1 MKQTKTL
8 TAISVLALSHLMTQ
22 STAFASSSSDIQTKL
37 KWSWSTSVFHPE
49 SNQVMAA
56 PIVVQLNDDNGDGK
70 IDEKDV
76 ADIIVVTFEGNKYA
90 NGGYIRALSG
100 VDGSELWSY
109 SNGGVIADAR
119 YAPAAADLD
128 GDGLIEI
135 VSTSA
140 LTPYINILD
149 HQGNI
154 KKQLLKS
161 ASGWRSVGDIALADI
176 NGDGN
181 IEILAADG
189 VYSYESGLLFSH
201 DWAPSS
207 IAFDSN
213 GDGQREVF
221 ANGTLYQNNGAYL
234 WQYQANDT
242 VWFSSVANLDGDDKP
257 ELVVSVPASLSTP
270 ENSEI
275 AVLEHDGSVKWRV
288 NNLSNPGG
296 SVQAVSTF
304 LGTPRLDT
312 NTSTTRTVNGNSAVY
327 AYTHSAHQKHV
338 IAENNRLA
346 IRSGL
351 VVDAIGANSQN
362 MFGGSGGSLSTIDT
376 SRVRAID
383 VTYGKYKYTLNYG
396 VLAMTFTLDNGAK
409 VNVGSKDS
417 AFTYNVLE
425 WKTKTVPYLGLEWR
439 HKTIS
444 YWFFGWRTKQ
454 VPYLAPVWKQK
465 TIPYAVPVTLSKS
478 TTVRYDIPQGSQ
490 LLGMN
495 VWSKEIHLF
504 KHKQQINA
512 VQFLVGKVT
521 TTTTTTPSTDKS
533 HMGIVYAGYYAV
545 DMYDAQGNKVWSV
558 ANDDLNS
565 GKIGVSAYDFTGD
578 GIDEV
583 LVQDRLRMRILD
595 GKTGRVMGI
604 IANSS
609 GTLWEYPVVAD
620 LEGNN
625 NASLIMVANDYDRES
640 QVNHGVFVYESADPS
655 KPWRNATRIWNQYAF
670 NFSDINANGT
680 IPTDAQPSW
689 LTHNSFRS
697 ATIRV
702 PLK

>member
-1 MKQTKTL
+1 MKTKL
-8 TAISVLALSHLMTQ
+8 PFYSMSVLALSSLLAQ
-22 STAFASSSSDIQTKL
+22 GSALANNEIPTKL
-37 KWSWSTSVFHPE
+37 KWSWSTSTFHPE

-56 PIVVQLNDDNGDGK
+56 PIAVQLNDDNGDGK
-70 IDEKDV
+70 IDEKDT
-76 ADIIVVTFEGNKYA
+76 ADIIVVTFEGNQYA

-119 YAPAAADLD
+119 YSPAAADLD

-140 LTPYINILD
+140 LSPYITILD

-176 NGDGN
+176 NGDGHL
-181 IEILAADG
+181 EILAADG

-213 GDGQREVF
+213 GNGQKEVF
-221 ANGTLYQNNGAYL
+221 ANGALYQNNGAYL

-242 VWFSSVANLDGDDKP
+242 VWFSSVANLDGDNNP
-257 ELVVSVPASLSTP
+257 ELVVSVPASLNTAQ
-270 ENSEI
+270 NSEI
-275 AVLEHDGSVKWRV
+275 AVLEHDGTVKWRV
-288 NNLSNPGG
+288 NNLDNPGG
-296 SVQAVSTF
+296 SVQAVSSF
-304 LGTPRLDT
+304 LGTQTESVSQIDGQSSVYGYT
-312 NTSTTRTVNGNSAVY
+312 DWANTARILAGSD
-327 AYTHSAHQKHV
+327 HQ
-338 IAENNRLA
+338 IA
-346 IRSGL
+346 IRSGSI
-351 VVDAIGANSQN
+351 VDAIGANSQS
-362 MFGGSGGSLSTIDT
+362 MVGGSGGSLRTLDT
-376 SRVRAID
+376 SKVRAID
-383 VTYGKYKYTLNYG
+383 VTYGKFKDWWSYG
-396 VLAMTFTLDNGAK
+396 ILEMSFTLDNGSK
-409 VNVGSKDS
+409 VTVGSKDS
-417 AFTYNVLE
+417 AFTYLGLE
-425 WKTKTVPYLGLEWR
+425 WKTKTIPYLGLEWR
-439 HKTIS
+439 TKTVS
-444 YWFFGWRTKQ
+444 YWFFGWHTKQ
-454 VPYLAPVWKQK
+454 VAYLAPVWKEK
-465 TIPYAVPVTLSKS
+465 TIPYLAPVTLSKS
-478 TTVRYDIPQGSQ
+478 TTVHYDVPQGSQ

-495 VWSKEIHLF
+495 VWSKEKALL
-504 KHKQQINA
+504 KSKQQVNA
-512 VQFLVGKVT
+512 VQFLVGKLT
-521 TTTTTTPSTDKS
+521 ADQS

-545 DMYDAQGNKVWSV
+545 DMYDINGNKVWSV

-595 GKTGRVMGI
+595 GKTGRVLST

-609 GTLWEYPVVAD
+609 GTLWEYPIVVD
-620 LEGNN
+620 LAGND
-625 NASLIMVANDYDRES
+625 NAALIMVANDYDRES
-640 QVNHGVFVYESADPS
+640 KVNHGVFVYESADPS
-655 KPWRNATRIWNQYAF
+655 KPWKKATRIWNQYAF
-670 NFSDINANGT
+670 NFSDISANGT
-680 IPTDAQPSW
+680 APAEAQPSW

-697 ATIRV
+697 ATIRT

>member
-1 MKQTKTL
+1 MKTKL
-8 TAISVLALSHLMTQ
+8 PFYSMSVLALSSLLAQ
-22 STAFASSSSDIQTKL
+22 GSALANNEIPTKL
-37 KWSWSTSVFHPE
+37 KWSWSTSTFHPE

-56 PIVVQLNDDNGDGK
+56 PIAVQLNDDNGDGK
-70 IDEKDV
+70 IDEKDT
-76 ADIIVVTFEGNKYA
+76 ADIIVVTFEGNQYA

-119 YAPAAADLD
+119 YSPAAADLD

-140 LTPYINILD
+140 LSPYITILD

-176 NGDGN
+176 NGDGHL
-181 IEILAADG
+181 EILAADG

-213 GDGQREVF
+213 GNGQKEVF
-221 ANGTLYQNNGAYL
+221 ANGALYQNNGAYL

-242 VWFSSVANLDGDDKP
+242 VWFSSVANLDGDNNP
-257 ELVVSVPASLSTP
+257 ELVVSVPASLNTAQ
-270 ENSEI
+270 NSEI
-275 AVLEHDGSVKWRV
+275 AVLEHDGTVKWRV
-288 NNLSNPGG
+288 NNLDNPGG
-296 SVQAVSTF
+296 SVQAVSSF
-304 LGTPRLDT
+304 LGTQTESVSQIDGQSSVYGYT
-312 NTSTTRTVNGNSAVY
+312 DWANTARILAGSD
-327 AYTHSAHQKHV
+327 HQ
-338 IAENNRLA
+338 IA
-346 IRSGL
+346 IRSGSI
-351 VVDAIGANSQN
+351 VDAIGANSQS
-362 MFGGSGGSLSTIDT
+362 MVGGSGGSLRTLDT
-376 SRVRAID
+376 SKVRAID
-383 VTYGKYKYTLNYG
+383 VTYGKFKDWWSYG
-396 VLAMTFTLDNGAK
+396 ILEMSFTLDNGSK
-409 VNVGSKDS
+409 VTVGSKDS
-417 AFTYNVLE
+417 AFTYLGLE
-425 WKTKTVPYLGLEWR
+425 WKTKTIPYLGLEWR
-439 HKTIS
+439 TKTVS
-444 YWFFGWRTKQ
+444 YWFFGWHTKQ
-454 VPYLAPVWKQK
+454 VAYLAPVWKEK
-465 TIPYAVPVTLSKS
+465 TIPYLAPVTLSKS
-478 TTVRYDIPQGSQ
+478 TTVHYDVPQGSQ

-495 VWSKEIHLF
+495 VWSKEKALL
-504 KHKQQINA
+504 KSKQQVNA
-512 VQFLVGKVT
+512 VQFLVGKLT
-521 TTTTTTPSTDKS
+521 ADQS

-545 DMYDAQGNKVWSV
+545 DMYDINGNKVWSV

-595 GKTGRVMGI
+595 GKTGRVLSI

-609 GTLWEYPVVAD
+609 GTLWEYPIVVD
-620 LEGNN
+620 LAGND
-625 NASLIMVANDYDRES
+625 NAALIMVANDYDRES

-655 KPWRNATRIWNQYAF
+655 KPWKKATRVWNQYAF
-670 NFSDINANGT
+670 NFSDISAAV
-680 IPTDAQPSW
+680 PTEAQPSW

-697 ATIRV
+697 ATIRT

>member
-1 MKQTKTL
+1 MKTKL
-8 TAISVLALSHLMTQ
+8 PFYSMSVLALSSLLAQ
-22 STAFASSSSDIQTKL
+22 GSALANNEIPTKL
-37 KWSWSTSVFHPE
+37 KWSWSTSTFHPE

-56 PIVVQLNDDNGDGK
+56 PIAVQLNDDNGDGK
-70 IDEKDV
+70 IDEKDT
-76 ADIIVVTFEGNKYA
+76 ADIIVVTFEGNQYA

-119 YAPAAADLD
+119 YSPAAADLD

-140 LTPYINILD
+140 LSPYITILD

-176 NGDGN
+176 NGDGHL
-181 IEILAADG
+181 EILAADG

-213 GDGQREVF
+213 GNGQKEVF
-221 ANGTLYQNNGAYL
+221 ANGALYQNNGAYL

-242 VWFSSVANLDGDDKP
+242 VWFSSVANLDGDNNP
-257 ELVVSVPASLSTP
+257 ELVVSVPASLNTAQ
-270 ENSEI
+270 NSEI
-275 AVLEHDGSVKWRV
+275 AVLEHDGTVKWRV
-288 NNLSNPGG
+288 NNLDNPGG
-296 SVQAVSTF
+296 SVQAVSSF
-304 LGTPRLDT
+304 LGTQTESVSQIDGQSSVYGYT
-312 NTSTTRTVNGNSAVY
+312 DWANTARILAGSD
-327 AYTHSAHQKHV
+327 HQ
-338 IAENNRLA
+338 IA
-346 IRSGL
+346 IRSGSI
-351 VVDAIGANSQN
+351 VDAIGANSQS
-362 MFGGSGGSLSTIDT
+362 MVGGSGGSLRTLDT
-376 SRVRAID
+376 SKVRAID
-383 VTYGKYKYTLNYG
+383 VTYGKFKDWWSYG
-396 VLAMTFTLDNGAK
+396 ILEMSFTLDNGSK
-409 VNVGSKDS
+409 VTVGSKDS
-417 AFTYNVLE
+417 AFTYLGLE
-425 WKTKTVPYLGLEWR
+425 WKTKTIPYLGLEWR
-439 HKTIS
+439 TKTVS
-444 YWFFGWRTKQ
+444 YWFFGWHTKQ
-454 VPYLAPVWKQK
+454 VAYLAPVWKEK
-465 TIPYAVPVTLSKS
+465 TIPYLAPVTLSKS
-478 TTVRYDIPQGSQ
+478 TTVHYDVPQGSQ

-495 VWSKEIHLF
+495 VWSKEKALL
-504 KHKQQINA
+504 KSKQQVNA
-512 VQFLVGKVT
+512 VQFLVGKLT
-521 TTTTTTPSTDKS
+521 ADQS

-545 DMYDAQGNKVWSV
+545 DMYDINGNKVWSV

-595 GKTGRVMGI
+595 GKTGRVLSI

-609 GTLWEYPVVAD
+609 GTLWEYPIVVD
-620 LEGNN
+620 LAGND
-625 NASLIMVANDYDRES
+625 NAALIMVANDYDRES

-655 KPWRNATRIWNQYAF
+655 KPWKKATRIWNQYAF
-670 NFSDINANGT
+670 NFSDISANGT
-680 IPTDAQPSW
+680 VPAEAQPSW

-697 ATIRV
+697 ATIRT

>member
-1 MKQTKTL
+1 MKTKL
-8 TAISVLALSHLMTQ
+8 PFYSMSVLALSGLLAQ
-22 STAFASSSSDIQTKL
+22 GSALANNEIPTKL
-37 KWSWSTSVFHPE
+37 KWSWSTSTFHPE

-56 PIVVQLNDDNGDGK
+56 PIAVQLNDDNGDGK
-70 IDEKDV
+70 IDEKDT
-76 ADIIVVTFEGNKYA
+76 ADIIVVTFEGNQYA

-119 YAPAAADLD
+119 YSPAAADLD

-140 LTPYINILD
+140 LSPYITILD

-176 NGDGN
+176 NGDGHL
-181 IEILAADG
+181 EILAADG

-213 GDGQREVF
+213 GNGQKEVF
-221 ANGTLYQNNGAYL
+221 ANGALYQNNGAYL

-242 VWFSSVANLDGDDKP
+242 VWFSSVANLDGDNNP
-257 ELVVSVPASLSTP
+257 ELVVSVPASLNTAQ
-270 ENSEI
+270 NSEI
-275 AVLEHDGSVKWRV
+275 AVLEHDGTVKWRV
-288 NNLSNPGG
+288 NNLDNPGG
-296 SVQAVSTF
+296 SVQAVSSF
-304 LGTPRLDT
+304 LGTQTESVSQIDGQSSVYGYT
-312 NTSTTRTVNGNSAVY
+312 DWANTARILAGSD
-327 AYTHSAHQKHV
+327 HQ
-338 IAENNRLA
+338 IA
-346 IRSGL
+346 IRSGSI
-351 VVDAIGANSQN
+351 VDAIGANSQS
-362 MFGGSGGSLSTIDT
+362 MVGGSGGSLRTLDT
-376 SRVRAID
+376 SKVRAID
-383 VTYGKYKYTLNYG
+383 VTYGKFKDWWSYG
-396 VLAMTFTLDNGAK
+396 ILEMSFTLDNGSK
-409 VNVGSKDS
+409 VTVGSKDS
-417 AFTYNVLE
+417 AFTYLGLE
-425 WKTKTVPYLGLEWR
+425 WKTKTIPYLGLEWR
-439 HKTIS
+439 TKTVS
-444 YWFFGWRTKQ
+444 YWFFGWHTKQ
-454 VPYLAPVWKQK
+454 VAYLAPVWKEK
-465 TIPYAVPVTLSKS
+465 TIPYLAPVTLSKS
-478 TTVRYDIPQGSQ
+478 TTVHYDVPQGSQ

-495 VWSKEIHLF
+495 VWSKEKALL
-504 KHKQQINA
+504 KSKQQVNA
-512 VQFLVGKVT
+512 VQFLVGKLT
-521 TTTTTTPSTDKS
+521 ADQS

-545 DMYDAQGNKVWSV
+545 DMYDINGNKVWSV

-595 GKTGRVMGI
+595 GKTGRVLSI

-609 GTLWEYPVVAD
+609 GTLWEYPIVVD
-620 LEGNN
+620 LAGND
-625 NASLIMVANDYDRES
+625 NAALIMVANDYDRES

-655 KPWRNATRIWNQYAF
+655 KPWKKATRIWNQYAF
-670 NFSDINANGT
+670 NFSDISANGT
-680 IPTDAQPSW
+680 APAEAQPSW

-697 ATIRV
+697 ATIRT

>member
-296 SVQAVSTF
+296 SVQAVSSF
-304 LGTPRLDT
+304 LGKP
-312 NTSTTRTVNGNSAVY
+312 SSSATTVDAQSAVY
-327 AYTHSAHQKHV
+327 GYTDWAHQQRV
-338 IAENNRLA
+338 LAENHQLA
-346 IRSGL
+346 IRSGA

-362 MFGGSGGSLSTIDT
+362 MIGGSGGSLNTIDT
-376 SRVRAID
+376 SKVRAID
-383 VTYGKYKYTLNYG
+383 VTYGKNKYTWKYG
-396 VLAMTFTLDNGAK
+396 VLEMSFTLDNGAK
-409 VNVGSKDS
+409 VTVGSKDS
-417 AFTYNVLE
+417 AFTYLGLE
-425 WKTKTVPYLGLEWR
+425 WKTKMVPYLGLEWR
-439 HKTIS
+439 TKTVS
-444 YWFFGWRTKQ
+444 YWFFGWHTKQ
-454 VPYLAPVWKQK
+454 VAYLAPVWKEK

-495 VWSKEIHLF
+495 VWSKEKHLF
-504 KHKQQINA
+504 KHKQQVNA
-512 VQFLVGKVT
+512 VQFLVGKVAA
-521 TTTTTTPSTDKS
+521 DQS

-640 QVNHGVFVYESADPS
+640 QVNHGVFVYESANPS

>member
-1 MKQTKTL
+1 MKQTKKL

-22 STAFASSSSDIQTKL
+22 STAFASNSSDIQTKL

-90 NGGYIRALSG
+90 KGGYIRALSG

-135 VSTSA
+135 VSSSEKS
-140 LTPYINILD
+140 PYINILD

-154 KKQLLKS
+154 KKQLTKS
-161 ASGWRSVGDIALADI
+161 ARSAGAITLADI
-176 NGDGN
+176 NSDGQ
-181 IEILAADG
+181 IEILASDG
-189 VYSYESGLLFSH
+189 VYNYDSGLLFSH
-201 DWAPSS
+201 DWTPGS

-213 GDGQREVF
+213 GNGQKEVF
-221 ANGTLYQNNGAYL
+221 ANGALYQNNGAYL

-242 VWFSSVANLDGDDKP
+242 VWFSSVANLDGDNSP
-257 ELVVSVPASLSTP
+257 ELVVSVPASLNTAQ
-270 ENSEI
+270 NSEI
-275 AVLEHDGSVKWRV
+275 AVLEHDGTVKWRV
-288 NNLSNPGG
+288 NNLDNPGG
-296 SVQAVSTF
+296 SVQAVSHF
-304 LGTPRLDT
+304 LGTQTESVGQIDGQSSVYGYT
-312 NTSTTRTVNGNSAVY
+312 DWANTARILAGSD
-327 AYTHSAHQKHV
+327 HQ
-338 IAENNRLA
+338 IA
-346 IRSGL
+346 IRSGSI
-351 VVDAIGANSQN
+351 VDAIGANSQS
-362 MFGGSGGSLSTIDT
+362 MVGGSGGSLRTLDT
-376 SRVRAID
+376 SKVRAID
-383 VTYGKYKYTLNYG
+383 VTYGKFKDWWSYG
-396 VLAMTFTLDNGAK
+396 ILEMSFTLDNGSK
-409 VNVGSKDS
+409 VTVGSKDS
-417 AFTYNVLE
+417 AFTYLGLE
-425 WKTKTVPYLGLEWR
+425 WKTKTIPYLGFEWR
-439 HKTIS
+439 TKTVS
-444 YWFFGWRTKQ
+444 YWFFGWHTKQ
-454 VPYLAPVWKQK
+454 VAYLAPVWKEK
-465 TIPYAVPVTLSKS
+465 TIPYLAPVTLSKS
-478 TTVRYDIPQGSQ
+478 TTVHYDVPQGSQ

-495 VWSKEIHLF
+495 VWSKEKALL
-504 KHKQQINA
+504 KSKQQVNA
-512 VQFLVGKVT
+512 VQFLVGNLT
-521 TTTTTTPSTDKS
+521 ADQS

-545 DMYDAQGNKVWSV
+545 DMYDINGNKVWSV

-595 GKTGRVMGI
+595 GKTGRVLST

-609 GTLWEYPVVAD
+609 GTLWEYPIVVD
-620 LEGNN
+620 LAGND
-625 NASLIMVANDYDRES
+625 NAALIMVANDYDRES
-640 QVNHGVFVYESADPS
+640 KVNHGVFVYESADPS
-655 KPWRNATRIWNQYAF
+655 KPWKKATRVWNQYAF
-670 NFSDINANGT
+670 NFSDISATVPAG
-680 IPTDAQPSW
+680 AQPSW

-697 ATIRV
+697 ATIRT

>member
-1 MKQTKTL
+1 MKKTKTL

-22 STAFASSSSDIQTKL
+22 SPAFASSSSDIQTKL
-37 KWSWSTSVFHPE
+37 KWSWSTSTFHPE

-56 PIVVQLNDDNGDGK
+56 PVVVQLNDDN
-70 IDEKDV
+70 V
-76 ADIIVVTFEGNKYA
+76 ADIIVVTFEGNQYTQ
-90 NGGYIRALSG
+90 GGYIRALSG

-119 YAPAAADLD
+119 YPVAAADLD
-128 GDGLIEI
+128 GDGNIEI
-135 VSTSA
+135 VSTST

-149 HQGNI
+149 NHGNI
-154 KKQLLKS
+154 KKQILKS
-161 ASGWRSVGDIALADI
+161 ASGWRSVGAITLADVT
-176 NGDGN
+176 GDGKL
-181 IEILAADG
+181 EILSADG
-189 VYSYESGLLFSH
+189 VYSYDSGLLFSH
-201 DWAPSS
+201 DWAPGA

-296 SVQAVSTF
+296 SVQAVSSF
-304 LGTPRLDT
+304 LGKP
-312 NTSTTRTVNGNSAVY
+312 SSSATTVDAQSAVY
-327 AYTHSAHQKHV
+327 GYTHWAHQQRV
-338 IAENNRLA
+338 LAENHQLA
-346 IRSGL
+346 IRSGA

-362 MFGGSGGSLSTIDT
+362 MIGGSGGSLSTIDT
-376 SRVRAID
+376 SKVRAID
-383 VTYGKYKYTLNYG
+383 VTYGKNKYTWKYG
-396 VLAMTFTLDNGAK
+396 VLEMSFTLDNGAK
-409 VNVGSKDS
+409 ITVGSKDS
-417 AFTYNVLE
+417 AFTYPGLE

-439 HKTIS
+439 TKTVS
-444 YWFFGWRTKQ
+444 YWFFGWHTKQ
-454 VPYLAPVWKQK
+454 VAYLAPVWKEK

-495 VWSKEIHLF
+495 VWSKEKPLF
-504 KHKQQINA
+504 KHKQQVNA

-521 TTTTTTPSTDKS
+521 ADQS

-558 ANDDLNS
+558 ANDDMNS

-583 LVQDRLRMRILD
+583 LIQDRLRMRILD
-595 GKTGRVMGI
+595 GKTGRVLST

-609 GTLWEYPVVAD
+609 GTLWEYPVVVD
-620 LEGNN
+620 LAGNN
-625 NASLIMVANDYDRES
+625 NAALIMVANNYDRES
-640 QVNHGVFVYESADPS
+640 NLNNGVFVYESANPS
-655 KPWRNATRIWNQYAF
+655 KPWKNATRIWNQYAF
-670 NFSDINANGT
+670 NLSDINADGT
-680 IPTDAQPSW
+680 APSHAQPSW

>member
-1 MKQTKTL
+1 MKTKL
-8 TAISVLALSHLMTQ
+8 PFYSMSVLALSSLLAQ
-22 STAFASSSSDIQTKL
+22 GSALANNEIPTKL
-37 KWSWSTSVFHPE
+37 KWSWSTSTFHPE

-56 PIVVQLNDDNGDGK
+56 PIAVQLNDDNGDGK
-70 IDEKDV
+70 IDEKDT
-76 ADIIVVTFEGNKYA
+76 ADIIVVTFEGNQYA

-119 YAPAAADLD
+119 YSPAAADLD

-140 LTPYINILD
+140 LSPYITILD

-176 NGDGN
+176 NGDGHL
-181 IEILAADG
+181 EILAADG

-213 GDGQREVF
+213 GNGQKEVF
-221 ANGTLYQNNGAYL
+221 ANGALYQNNGAYL

-242 VWFSSVANLDGDDKP
+242 VWFSSVANLDGDNNP
-257 ELVVSVPASLSTP
+257 ELVVSVPASLNTAQ
-270 ENSEI
+270 NSEI
-275 AVLEHDGSVKWRV
+275 AVLEHDGTVKWRV
-288 NNLSNPGG
+288 NNLDNPGG
-296 SVQAVSTF
+296 SVQAVSSF
-304 LGTPRLDT
+304 LGTQTESVSQIDGQSSVYGYT
-312 NTSTTRTVNGNSAVY
+312 DWANTARVLAGSD
-327 AYTHSAHQKHV
+327 HQ
-338 IAENNRLA
+338 IA
-346 IRSGL
+346 IRSGSI
-351 VVDAIGANSQN
+351 VDAIGANSQS
-362 MFGGSGGSLSTIDT
+362 MVGGSGGSLRTLDT
-376 SRVRAID
+376 SKVRAID
-383 VTYGKYKYTLNYG
+383 VTYGKFKDWWSYG
-396 VLAMTFTLDNGAK
+396 ILEMSFTLDNGSK
-409 VNVGSKDS
+409 VTVGSKDS
-417 AFTYNVLE
+417 AFTYLGLE
-425 WKTKTVPYLGLEWR
+425 WKTKTIPYLGLEWR
-439 HKTIS
+439 TKTVS
-444 YWFFGWRTKQ
+444 YWFFGWHTKQ
-454 VPYLAPVWKQK
+454 VAYLAPVWKEK
-465 TIPYAVPVTLSKS
+465 TIPYLAPVTLSKS
-478 TTVRYDIPQGSQ
+478 TTVHYDVPQGSQ

-495 VWSKEIHLF
+495 VWSKEKALL
-504 KHKQQINA
+504 KSKQQVNA
-512 VQFLVGKVT
+512 VQFLVGKLT
-521 TTTTTTPSTDKS
+521 ADQS

-545 DMYDAQGNKVWSV
+545 DMYDINGNKVWSV

-595 GKTGRVMGI
+595 GKTGRVLSI

-609 GTLWEYPVVAD
+609 GTLWEYPIVVD
-620 LEGNN
+620 LAGND
-625 NASLIMVANDYDRES
+625 NAALIMVANDYDRES

-655 KPWRNATRIWNQYAF
+655 KPWKKATRIWNQYAF
-670 NFSDINANGT
+670 NFSDISANGT
-680 IPTDAQPSW
+680 VPAEAQPSW

-697 ATIRV
+697 ATIRT

>member
-1 MKQTKTL
+1 MKL
-8 TAISVLALSHLMTQ
+8 HLPMYALGSLLLAQ
-22 STAFASSSSDIQTKL
+22 APAFAHNEVQTKL
-37 KWSWSTSVFHPE
+37 KWSWSTSTFHPE
-49 SNQVMAA
+49 SNQVMVA

-70 IDEKDV
+70 IDENDV
-76 ADIIVVTFEGNKYA
+76 ADIIVVTFEGNQYTQ
-90 NGGYIRALSG
+90 GGYIRALSG

-119 YAPAAADLD
+119 YPVAAADLD
-128 GDGLIEI
+128 GDGKIEI
-135 VSTSA
+135 VSTST

-149 HQGNI
+149 NHGNI
-154 KKQLLKS
+154 KKQILKS
-161 ASGWRSVGDIALADI
+161 ASGWRSVGAITLADI
-176 NGDGN
+176 TGNGQL
-181 IEILAADG
+181 EILSADG
-189 VYSYESGLLFSH
+189 VYSYDSGLLFSH
-201 DWAPSS
+201 DWTPGS

-213 GDGQREVF
+213 NNGQREVF
-221 ANGTLYQNNGAYL
+221 ADGTLYQNNGNYL

-242 VWFSSVANLDGDDKP
+242 VWFSSVANLDGDNKP
-257 ELVVSVPASLSTP
+257 ELIISVPASLSTP

-275 AVLEHDGSVKWRV
+275 AVLEHDGTIKWQV
-288 NNLSNPGG
+288 NNMSNPGG
-296 SVQAVSTF
+296 SVQAVSSF
-304 LGTPRLDT
+304 LGKPSINSIIFDTKSYVYGYTDCAYLRQIIAGNDRL
-312 NTSTTRTVNGNSAVY
+312 
-327 AYTHSAHQKHV
+327 
-338 IAENNRLA
+338 LA
-346 IRSGL
+346 IRSGA
-351 VVDAIGANSQN
+351 VVDAIGTNSQN
-362 MFGGSGGSLSTIDT
+362 MIGGSGGSLSTIDT
-376 SRVRAID
+376 SKVRAVE
-383 VTYGKYKYTLNYG
+383 VTYGKNKYTWAYG
-396 VLAMTFTLDNGAK
+396 ILEMTFTLDDGSK
-409 VNVGSKDS
+409 VTTGSKDS
-417 AFTYNVLE
+417 AFN
-425 WKTKTVPYLGLEWR
+425 
-439 HKTIS
+439 
-444 YWFFGWRTKQ
+444 FFGIR
-454 VPYLAPVWKQK
+454 
-465 TIPYAVPVTLSKS
+465 KS
-478 TTVRYDIPQGSQ
+478 TTTHYVIPKGSQ

-495 VWSKEIHLF
+495 VWSKEKDLH
-504 KHKQQINA
+504 KHKQQVNA

-521 TTTTTTPSTDKS
+521 ADQS
-533 HMGIVYAGYYAV
+533 HMGIAYAGYYAV

>member
-1 MKQTKTL
+1 MKTKL
-8 TAISVLALSHLMTQ
+8 PFYSMSVLALSSLLAQ
-22 STAFASSSSDIQTKL
+22 GSALANNEIPTKL
-37 KWSWSTSVFHPE
+37 KWSWSTSTFHPE

-56 PIVVQLNDDNGDGK
+56 PIAVQLNDDNGDGK
-70 IDEKDV
+70 IDEKDT
-76 ADIIVVTFEGNKYA
+76 ADIIVVTFEGNQYA

-119 YAPAAADLD
+119 YSPAAADLD

-140 LTPYINILD
+140 LSPYITILD

-176 NGDGN
+176 NGDGHL
-181 IEILAADG
+181 EILAADG

-213 GDGQREVF
+213 GNGQKEVF
-221 ANGTLYQNNGAYL
+221 ANGALYQNNGAYL

-242 VWFSSVANLDGDDKP
+242 VWFSSVANLDGDNNP
-257 ELVVSVPASLSTP
+257 ELVVSVPASLNTAQ
-270 ENSEI
+270 NSEI
-275 AVLEHDGSVKWRV
+275 AVLEHDGTVKWRV
-288 NNLSNPGG
+288 NNLDNPGG
-296 SVQAVSTF
+296 SVQAVSSF
-304 LGTPRLDT
+304 LGTQTESVSQIDGQSSVYGYT
-312 NTSTTRTVNGNSAVY
+312 DWANTARILAGSD
-327 AYTHSAHQKHV
+327 HQ
-338 IAENNRLA
+338 IA
-346 IRSGL
+346 IRSGSI
-351 VVDAIGANSQN
+351 VDAIGANSQS
-362 MFGGSGGSLSTIDT
+362 MVGGSGGSLRTLDT
-376 SRVRAID
+376 SKVRAID
-383 VTYGKYKYTLNYG
+383 VTYGKFKDWWSYG
-396 VLAMTFTLDNGAK
+396 ILEMSFTLDNGSK
-409 VNVGSKDS
+409 VTVGSKDS
-417 AFTYNVLE
+417 AFTYLGLE
-425 WKTKTVPYLGLEWR
+425 WKTKTIPYLGLEWR
-439 HKTIS
+439 TKTVS
-444 YWFFGWRTKQ
+444 YWFFGWHTKQ
-454 VPYLAPVWKQK
+454 VAYLAPVWKEK
-465 TIPYAVPVTLSKS
+465 TIPYLAPVTLSKS
-478 TTVRYDIPQGSQ
+478 TTVHYDVPQGSQ

-495 VWSKEIHLF
+495 VWSKEKALL
-504 KHKQQINA
+504 KSKQQVNA
-512 VQFLVGKVT
+512 VQFLVGKLT
-521 TTTTTTPSTDKS
+521 ADQS

-545 DMYDAQGNKVWSV
+545 DMYDINGNKVWSV

-595 GKTGRVMGI
+595 GKTGRVLST

-609 GTLWEYPVVAD
+609 GTLWEYPIVVD
-620 LEGNN
+620 LAGND
-625 NASLIMVANDYDRES
+625 NAALIMVANDYDRES

-655 KPWRNATRIWNQYAF
+655 KPWKKATRVWNQYAF
-670 NFSDINANGT
+670 NFSDISAT
-680 IPTDAQPSW
+680 VPAEAQPSW

-697 ATIRV
+697 ATIRT

>member
-1 MKQTKTL
+1 MKTKL
-8 TAISVLALSHLMTQ
+8 PFYSMSVLALSSLLAQ
-22 STAFASSSSDIQTKL
+22 GSVLANNEIPTKL
-37 KWSWSTSVFHPE
+37 KWSWSTSTFHPE

-56 PIVVQLNDDNGDGK
+56 PIAVQLNDDNGDGK
-70 IDEKDV
+70 IDEKDT
-76 ADIIVVTFEGNKYA
+76 ADIIVVTFEGNQYA

-119 YAPAAADLD
+119 YSPAAADLD

-140 LTPYINILD
+140 LSPYITILD

-176 NGDGN
+176 NGDGHL
-181 IEILAADG
+181 EILAADG

-213 GDGQREVF
+213 GNGQKEVF
-221 ANGTLYQNNGAYL
+221 ANGALYQNNGAYL

-242 VWFSSVANLDGDDKP
+242 VWFSSVANLDGDNNP
-257 ELVVSVPASLSTP
+257 ELVVSVPASLNTAQ
-270 ENSEI
+270 NSEI
-275 AVLEHDGSVKWRV
+275 AVLEHDGTVKWRV
-288 NNLSNPGG
+288 NNLDNPGG
-296 SVQAVSTF
+296 SVQAVSSF
-304 LGTPRLDT
+304 LGTQTESVSQIDGQSSVYGYT
-312 NTSTTRTVNGNSAVY
+312 DWANTARILAGSD
-327 AYTHSAHQKHV
+327 HQ
-338 IAENNRLA
+338 IA
-346 IRSGL
+346 IRSGSI
-351 VVDAIGANSQN
+351 VDAIGANSQS
-362 MFGGSGGSLSTIDT
+362 MVGGSGGSLRTLDT
-376 SRVRAID
+376 SKVRAID
-383 VTYGKYKYTLNYG
+383 VTYGKFKDWWSYG
-396 VLAMTFTLDNGAK
+396 ILEMSFTLDNGSK
-409 VNVGSKDS
+409 VTVGSKDS
-417 AFTYNVLE
+417 AFTYLGLE
-425 WKTKTVPYLGLEWR
+425 WKTKTIPYLGLEWR
-439 HKTIS
+439 TKTVS
-444 YWFFGWRTKQ
+444 YWFFGWHTKQ
-454 VPYLAPVWKQK
+454 VAYLAPVWKEK
-465 TIPYAVPVTLSKS
+465 TIPYLAPVTLSKS
-478 TTVRYDIPQGSQ
+478 TTVHYDVPQGSQ

-495 VWSKEIHLF
+495 VWSKEKALL
-504 KHKQQINA
+504 KSKQQVNA
-512 VQFLVGKVT
+512 VQFLVGKLT
-521 TTTTTTPSTDKS
+521 ADQS

-545 DMYDAQGNKVWSV
+545 DMYDINGNKVWSV

-595 GKTGRVMGI
+595 GKTGRVLSI

-609 GTLWEYPVVAD
+609 GTLWEYPIVVD
-620 LEGNN
+620 LAGND
-625 NASLIMVANDYDRES
+625 NAALIMVANDYDRES

-655 KPWRNATRIWNQYAF
+655 KPWKKATRIWNQYAF
-670 NFSDINANGT
+670 NFSDISANGT
-680 IPTDAQPSW
+680 VPAEAQPSW

-697 ATIRV
+697 ATIRT

>member
-1 MKQTKTL
+1 MKTKL
-8 TAISVLALSHLMTQ
+8 PFYSMSVLALSSLLAQ
-22 STAFASSSSDIQTKL
+22 GSALANNEIPTKL
-37 KWSWSTSVFHPE
+37 KWSWSTSTFHPE

-56 PIVVQLNDDNGDGK
+56 PIAVQLNDDNGDGK
-70 IDEKDV
+70 IDEKDT
-76 ADIIVVTFEGNKYA
+76 ADIIVVTFEGNQYA

-119 YAPAAADLD
+119 YSPAAADLD

-140 LTPYINILD
+140 LSPYITILD

-176 NGDGN
+176 NGDGHL
-181 IEILAADG
+181 EILAADG

-213 GDGQREVF
+213 GNGQKEVF
-221 ANGTLYQNNGAYL
+221 ANGALYQNNGAYL

-242 VWFSSVANLDGDDKP
+242 VWFSSVANLDGDNNP
-257 ELVVSVPASLSTP
+257 ELVVSVPASLNTAQ
-270 ENSEI
+270 NSEI
-275 AVLEHDGSVKWRV
+275 AVLEHDGTVKWRV
-288 NNLSNPGG
+288 NNLDNPGG
-296 SVQAVSTF
+296 SVQAVSSF
-304 LGTPRLDT
+304 LGTQTESVSQIDGQSSVYGYT
-312 NTSTTRTVNGNSAVY
+312 DWANTARILAGSD
-327 AYTHSAHQKHV
+327 HQ
-338 IAENNRLA
+338 IA
-346 IRSGL
+346 IRSGSI
-351 VVDAIGANSQN
+351 VDAIGANSQS
-362 MFGGSGGSLSTIDT
+362 MVGGSGGSLRTLDT
-376 SRVRAID
+376 SKVRAID
-383 VTYGKYKYTLNYG
+383 VTYGKFKDWWSYG
-396 VLAMTFTLDNGAK
+396 ILEMSFTLDNGSK
-409 VNVGSKDS
+409 VAVGSKDS
-417 AFTYNVLE
+417 AFTYLGLE
-425 WKTKTVPYLGLEWR
+425 WKTKTIPYLGLEWR
-439 HKTIS
+439 TKTVS
-444 YWFFGWRTKQ
+444 YWFFGWHTKQ
-454 VPYLAPVWKQK
+454 VAYLAPVWKEK
-465 TIPYAVPVTLSKS
+465 TIPYLAPVTLSKS
-478 TTVRYDIPQGSQ
+478 TTVHYDVPQGSQ

-495 VWSKEIHLF
+495 VWSKEKALL
-504 KHKQQINA
+504 KSKQQVNA
-512 VQFLVGKVT
+512 VQFLVGKLT
-521 TTTTTTPSTDKS
+521 ADQS

-545 DMYDAQGNKVWSV
+545 DMYDINGNKVWSV

-595 GKTGRVMGI
+595 GKTGRVLSI

-609 GTLWEYPVVAD
+609 GTLWEYPIVVD
-620 LEGNN
+620 LAGND
-625 NASLIMVANDYDRES
+625 NAALIMVANDYDRES

-655 KPWRNATRIWNQYAF
+655 KPWKKATRIWNQYAF
-670 NFSDINANGT
+670 NFSDISANGT
-680 IPTDAQPSW
+680 VPAEAQPSW

-697 ATIRV
+697 ATIRT

>member
-1 MKQTKTL
+1 MKTKL
-8 TAISVLALSHLMTQ
+8 PFYSMSVLALSSLLAQ
-22 STAFASSSSDIQTKL
+22 GSALANNEIPTKL
-37 KWSWSTSVFHPE
+37 KWSWSTSTFHPE

-56 PIVVQLNDDNGDGK
+56 PIAVQLNDDNGDGK
-70 IDEKDV
+70 IDEKDT
-76 ADIIVVTFEGNKYA
+76 ADIIVVTFEGNQYA

-119 YAPAAADLD
+119 YSPAAADLD

-140 LTPYINILD
+140 LSPYITILD

-176 NGDGN
+176 NGDGHL
-181 IEILAADG
+181 EILAADG

-213 GDGQREVF
+213 GNGQKEVF
-221 ANGTLYQNNGAYL
+221 ANGALYQNNGAYL

-242 VWFSSVANLDGDDKP
+242 VWFSSVANLDGDNNP
-257 ELVVSVPASLSTP
+257 ELVVSVPASLNTAQ
-270 ENSEI
+270 NSEI
-275 AVLEHDGSVKWRV
+275 AVLEHDGTVKWRV
-288 NNLSNPGG
+288 NNLDNPGG
-296 SVQAVSTF
+296 SVQAVSSF
-304 LGTPRLDT
+304 LGTQTESVSQIDGQSSVYGYT
-312 NTSTTRTVNGNSAVY
+312 DWANTARILAGSD
-327 AYTHSAHQKHV
+327 HQ
-338 IAENNRLA
+338 IA
-346 IRSGL
+346 IRSGSI
-351 VVDAIGANSQN
+351 VDAIGANSQS
-362 MFGGSGGSLSTIDT
+362 MVGGSGGSLRTLDT
-376 SRVRAID
+376 SKVRAID
-383 VTYGKYKYTLNYG
+383 VTYGKFKDWWSYG
-396 VLAMTFTLDNGAK
+396 ILEMSFTLDNGSK
-409 VNVGSKDS
+409 VTVGSKDS
-417 AFTYNVLE
+417 AFTYLGLE
-425 WKTKTVPYLGLEWR
+425 WKTKTIPYLGLEWR
-439 HKTIS
+439 TKTVS
-444 YWFFGWRTKQ
+444 YWFFGWHTKQ
-454 VPYLAPVWKQK
+454 VAYLAPVWKEK
-465 TIPYAVPVTLSKS
+465 TIPYLAPVTLSKS
-478 TTVRYDIPQGSQ
+478 TTVHYDVPQGSQ

-495 VWSKEIHLF
+495 VWSKEKALH
-504 KHKQQINA
+504 KSKQQVNA
-512 VQFLVGKVT
+512 VQFLVGKLT
-521 TTTTTTPSTDKS
+521 ADQS

-545 DMYDAQGNKVWSV
+545 DMYDINGNKVWSV

-595 GKTGRVMGI
+595 GKTGRVLSI

-609 GTLWEYPVVAD
+609 GTLWEYPIVVD
-620 LEGNN
+620 LAGND
-625 NASLIMVANDYDRES
+625 NAALIMVANDYDRES

-655 KPWRNATRIWNQYAF
+655 KPWKNATRIWNQYAF
-670 NFSDINANGT
+670 NFSDISANGT
-680 IPTDAQPSW
+680 VPAEAQPSW

-697 ATIRV
+697 ATIRT

>member
-1 MKQTKTL
+1 MKTKL
-8 TAISVLALSHLMTQ
+8 PFYSMSVLALSSLLAQ
-22 STAFASSSSDIQTKL
+22 GSALANNEIPTKL
-37 KWSWSTSVFHPE
+37 KWSWSTSTFHPE

-56 PIVVQLNDDNGDGK
+56 PIAVQLNDDNGDGK
-70 IDEKDV
+70 IDEKDT
-76 ADIIVVTFEGNKYA
+76 ADIIVVTFEGNQYA

-119 YAPAAADLD
+119 YSPAAADLD

-140 LTPYINILD
+140 LSPYITILD

-176 NGDGN
+176 NGDGHL
-181 IEILAADG
+181 EILAADG

-213 GDGQREVF
+213 GNRQKEVF
-221 ANGTLYQNNGAYL
+221 ANGALYQNNGAYL

-242 VWFSSVANLDGDDKP
+242 VWFSSVANLDGDNNP
-257 ELVVSVPASLSTP
+257 ELVVSVPASLNTAQ
-270 ENSEI
+270 NSEI
-275 AVLEHDGSVKWRV
+275 AVLEHDGTVKWRV
-288 NNLSNPGG
+288 NNLDNPGG
-296 SVQAVSTF
+296 SVQAVSSF
-304 LGTPRLDT
+304 LGTQTESVSQIDGQSSVYGYT
-312 NTSTTRTVNGNSAVY
+312 DWANTARILAGSD
-327 AYTHSAHQKHV
+327 HQ
-338 IAENNRLA
+338 IA
-346 IRSGL
+346 IRSGSI
-351 VVDAIGANSQN
+351 VDAIGANSQS
-362 MFGGSGGSLSTIDT
+362 MVGGSGGSLRTLDT
-376 SRVRAID
+376 SKVRAID
-383 VTYGKYKYTLNYG
+383 VTYGKFKDWWSYG
-396 VLAMTFTLDNGAK
+396 ILEMSFTLDNGSK
-409 VNVGSKDS
+409 VTVGSKDS
-417 AFTYNVLE
+417 AFTYLGLE
-425 WKTKTVPYLGLEWR
+425 WKTKTIPYLGLEWR
-439 HKTIS
+439 TKTVS
-444 YWFFGWRTKQ
+444 YWFFGWHTKQ
-454 VPYLAPVWKQK
+454 VAYLAPVWKEK
-465 TIPYAVPVTLSKS
+465 TIPYLAPVTLSKS
-478 TTVRYDIPQGSQ
+478 TTVHYDVPQGSQ

-495 VWSKEIHLF
+495 VWSKEKALL
-504 KHKQQINA
+504 KSKQQVNA
-512 VQFLVGKVT
+512 VQFLVGKLT
-521 TTTTTTPSTDKS
+521 ADQS

-545 DMYDAQGNKVWSV
+545 DMYDINGNKVWSV

-595 GKTGRVMGI
+595 GKTGRVLSI

-609 GTLWEYPVVAD
+609 GTLWEYPIVVD
-620 LEGNN
+620 LAGND
-625 NASLIMVANDYDRES
+625 NAALIMVANDYDRES

-655 KPWRNATRIWNQYAF
+655 KPWKKATRIWNQYAF
-670 NFSDINANGT
+670 NFSDISANGT
-680 IPTDAQPSW
+680 VPAEAQPSW

-697 ATIRV
+697 ATIRT

>member
-1 MKQTKTL
+1 MKTKL
-8 TAISVLALSHLMTQ
+8 PFYSMSVLALSSLLAQ
-22 STAFASSSSDIQTKL
+22 GSALANNEIPTKL
-37 KWSWSTSVFHPE
+37 KWSWSTSTFHPE

-56 PIVVQLNDDNGDGK
+56 PIAVQLNDDNGDGK
-70 IDEKDV
+70 IDEKDT
-76 ADIIVVTFEGNKYA
+76 ADIIVVTFEGNQYA

-119 YAPAAADLD
+119 YSPAAADLD

-140 LTPYINILD
+140 LSPYITILD

-176 NGDGN
+176 NGDGHL
-181 IEILAADG
+181 EILAADG

-213 GDGQREVF
+213 GNGQKEVF
-221 ANGTLYQNNGAYL
+221 ANGALYQNNGAYL

-242 VWFSSVANLDGDDKP
+242 VWFSSVANLDGDNNP
-257 ELVVSVPASLSTP
+257 ELVVSVPASLNTAQ
-270 ENSEI
+270 NSEI
-275 AVLEHDGSVKWRV
+275 AVLEHDGTVKWRV
-288 NNLSNPGG
+288 NNLDNPGG
-296 SVQAVSTF
+296 SVQAVSSF
-304 LGTPRLDT
+304 LGTQTESVSQIDGQSSVYGYT
-312 NTSTTRTVNGNSAVY
+312 DWANTARILAGSD
-327 AYTHSAHQKHV
+327 HQ
-338 IAENNRLA
+338 IA
-346 IRSGL
+346 IRSGSI
-351 VVDAIGANSQN
+351 VDAIGANSQS
-362 MFGGSGGSLSTIDT
+362 MVGGSGGSLRTLDT
-376 SRVRAID
+376 SKVRAID
-383 VTYGKYKYTLNYG
+383 VTYGKFKDWWSYG
-396 VLAMTFTLDNGAK
+396 ILEMSFTLDNGSK
-409 VNVGSKDS
+409 VAVGSKDS
-417 AFTYNVLE
+417 AFTYLGLE
-425 WKTKTVPYLGLEWR
+425 WKTKTIPYLGLEWR
-439 HKTIS
+439 TKTVS
-444 YWFFGWRTKQ
+444 YWFFGWHTKQ
-454 VPYLAPVWKQK
+454 VAYLAPVWKEK
-465 TIPYAVPVTLSKS
+465 TIPYLAPVTLSKS
-478 TTVRYDIPQGSQ
+478 TTVHYDVPQGSQ

-495 VWSKEIHLF
+495 VWSKEKALL
-504 KHKQQINA
+504 KSKQQVNA
-512 VQFLVGKVT
+512 VQFLVGKLT
-521 TTTTTTPSTDKS
+521 ADQS

-545 DMYDAQGNKVWSV
+545 DMYDINGNKVWSV

-595 GKTGRVMGI
+595 GKTGRVLSI

-609 GTLWEYPVVAD
+609 GTLWEYPIVVD
-620 LEGNN
+620 LAGND

-655 KPWRNATRIWNQYAF
+655 KPWKKATRIWNQYAF
-670 NFSDINANGT
+670 NFSDISANGT
-680 IPTDAQPSW
+680 VPAEAQPSW

-697 ATIRV
+697 ATIRT

>member
-1 MKQTKTL
+1 MKTKL
-8 TAISVLALSHLMTQ
+8 PFYSMSVLALSSLLAQ
-22 STAFASSSSDIQTKL
+22 GSALANNEIPTKL
-37 KWSWSTSVFHPE
+37 KWSWSTSTFHPE

-56 PIVVQLNDDNGDGK
+56 PIAVQLNDDNGDGK
-70 IDEKDV
+70 IDEKDT
-76 ADIIVVTFEGNKYA
+76 ADIIVVTFEGNQYA

-119 YAPAAADLD
+119 YSPAAADLD

-140 LTPYINILD
+140 LSPYITILD

-176 NGDGN
+176 NGDGHL
-181 IEILAADG
+181 EILAADG
-189 VYSYESGLLFSH
+189 VYSYELGLLFSH

-213 GDGQREVF
+213 GNGQKEVF
-221 ANGTLYQNNGAYL
+221 ANGALYQNNGAYL

-242 VWFSSVANLDGDDKP
+242 VWFSSVANLDGDNNP
-257 ELVVSVPASLSTP
+257 ELVVSVPASLNTAQ
-270 ENSEI
+270 NSEI
-275 AVLEHDGSVKWRV
+275 AVLEHDGTVKWRV
-288 NNLSNPGG
+288 NNLDNPGG
-296 SVQAVSTF
+296 SVQAVSSF
-304 LGTPRLDT
+304 LGTQTESVSQIDGQSSVYGYT
-312 NTSTTRTVNGNSAVY
+312 DWANTARILAGSD
-327 AYTHSAHQKHV
+327 HQ
-338 IAENNRLA
+338 IA
-346 IRSGL
+346 IRSGSI
-351 VVDAIGANSQN
+351 VDAIGANSQS
-362 MFGGSGGSLSTIDT
+362 MVGGSGGSLRTLDT
-376 SRVRAID
+376 SKVRAID
-383 VTYGKYKYTLNYG
+383 VTYGKFKDWWSYG
-396 VLAMTFTLDNGAK
+396 ILEMSFTLDNGSK
-409 VNVGSKDS
+409 VTVGSKDS
-417 AFTYNVLE
+417 AFTYLGLE
-425 WKTKTVPYLGLEWR
+425 WKTKTIPYLGLEWR
-439 HKTIS
+439 TKTVS
-444 YWFFGWRTKQ
+444 YWFFGWHTKQ
-454 VPYLAPVWKQK
+454 VAYLAPVWKEK
-465 TIPYAVPVTLSKS
+465 TIPYLAPVTLSKS
-478 TTVRYDIPQGSQ
+478 TTVHYDVPQGSQ

-495 VWSKEIHLF
+495 VWSKEKALL
-504 KHKQQINA
+504 KSKQQVNA
-512 VQFLVGKVT
+512 VQFLVGKLT
-521 TTTTTTPSTDKS
+521 ADQS

-545 DMYDAQGNKVWSV
+545 DMYDINGNKVWSV

-595 GKTGRVMGI
+595 GKTGRVLSI

-609 GTLWEYPVVAD
+609 GTLWEYPIVVD
-620 LEGNN
+620 LAGND
-625 NASLIMVANDYDRES
+625 NAALIMVANDYDRES

-655 KPWRNATRIWNQYAF
+655 KPWKKATRIWNQYAF
-670 NFSDINANGT
+670 NFSDISANGT
-680 IPTDAQPSW
+680 VPAEAQPSW

-697 ATIRV
+697 ATIRT

>member
-1 MKQTKTL
+1 MKTKL
-8 TAISVLALSHLMTQ
+8 PFYSMSVLALSSLLAQ
-22 STAFASSSSDIQTKL
+22 GSALANNEIPTKL
-37 KWSWSTSVFHPE
+37 KWSWSTSTFHPE

-56 PIVVQLNDDNGDGK
+56 PIAVQLNDDNGDGK
-70 IDEKDV
+70 IDEKDT
-76 ADIIVVTFEGNKYA
+76 ADIIVVTFEGNQYA

-119 YAPAAADLD
+119 YSPAAADLD

-140 LTPYINILD
+140 LSPYITILD

-176 NGDGN
+176 NGDGHL
-181 IEILAADG
+181 EILAADG

-213 GDGQREVF
+213 GNGQKEVF
-221 ANGTLYQNNGAYL
+221 ANGALYQNNGAYL

-242 VWFSSVANLDGDDKP
+242 VWFSSVANLDGDNNP
-257 ELVVSVPASLSTP
+257 ELVVSVPASLNTAQ
-270 ENSEI
+270 NSEI
-275 AVLEHDGSVKWRV
+275 AVLEHDGTVKWRV
-288 NNLSNPGG
+288 NNLDNPGG
-296 SVQAVSTF
+296 SVQAVSSF
-304 LGTPRLDT
+304 LGTQTESVSQIDGQSSVYGYT
-312 NTSTTRTVNGNSAVY
+312 DWANTARILAGSD
-327 AYTHSAHQKHV
+327 HQ
-338 IAENNRLA
+338 IA
-346 IRSGL
+346 IRSGSI
-351 VVDAIGANSQN
+351 VDAIGANSQS
-362 MFGGSGGSLSTIDT
+362 MVGGSGGSLRTLDT
-376 SRVRAID
+376 SKVRAID
-383 VTYGKYKYTLNYG
+383 VTYGKFKDWWSYG
-396 VLAMTFTLDNGAK
+396 ILEMSFTLDNGSK
-409 VNVGSKDS
+409 VTVGSKDS
-417 AFTYNVLE
+417 AFTYLGLE
-425 WKTKTVPYLGLEWR
+425 WKTKTIPYLGLEWR
-439 HKTIS
+439 TKTVS
-444 YWFFGWRTKQ
+444 YWFFGWHTKQ
-454 VPYLAPVWKQK
+454 VAYLAPVWKEK
-465 TIPYAVPVTLSKS
+465 TIPYLAPVTLSKS
-478 TTVRYDIPQGSQ
+478 TTVHYDVPQGSQ

-495 VWSKEIHLF
+495 VWSKEKALL
-504 KHKQQINA
+504 KSKQQVNA
-512 VQFLVGKVT
+512 VQFLVGKLT
-521 TTTTTTPSTDKS
+521 ADQS

-545 DMYDAQGNKVWSV
+545 DMYDINGNKVWSV

-595 GKTGRVMGI
+595 GKTGRVLSI

-609 GTLWEYPVVAD
+609 GTLWEYPIVVD
-620 LEGNN
+620 LAGND
-625 NASLIMVANDYDRES
+625 NAALIMVANDYDRES

-655 KPWRNATRIWNQYAF
+655 KPWKNATRIWNQYAF
-670 NFSDINANGT
+670 NFSDISANGT
-680 IPTDAQPSW
+680 APAEAQPSW

-697 ATIRV
+697 ATIRT

>member
-1 MKQTKTL
+1 MKQTKKL

-22 STAFASSSSDIQTKL
+22 STAFASNSSDIQTKL

-70 IDEKDV
+70 IDDKDV

-90 NGGYIRALSG
+90 KGGYIRALSG

-135 VSTSA
+135 VSSSEKS
-140 LTPYINILD
+140 PYINILD

-154 KKQLLKS
+154 KKQLTKS
-161 ASGWRSVGDIALADI
+161 ARSAGAITLADI
-176 NGDGN
+176 NGDGQ
-181 IEILAADG
+181 IEILASDG
-189 VYSYESGLLFSH
+189 VYNYDSGLLFSH
-201 DWAPSS
+201 DWTPGS

-213 GDGQREVF
+213 GNGQKEVF
-221 ANGTLYQNNGAYL
+221 ANGALYQNNGAYL

-242 VWFSSVANLDGDDKP
+242 VWFSSVANLDGDNNP
-257 ELVVSVPASLSTP
+257 ELVVSVPASLNTAQ
-270 ENSEI
+270 NSEI
-275 AVLEHDGSVKWRV
+275 AVLEHDGTVKWRV
-288 NNLSNPGG
+288 NNLDNPGG
-296 SVQAVSTF
+296 SVQAVSSF
-304 LGTPRLDT
+304 LGTQTESVSQIDGQSSVYGYT
-312 NTSTTRTVNGNSAVY
+312 DWANTARILAGSD
-327 AYTHSAHQKHV
+327 HQ
-338 IAENNRLA
+338 IA
-346 IRSGL
+346 IRSGSI
-351 VVDAIGANSQN
+351 VDAIGANSQS
-362 MFGGSGGSLSTIDT
+362 MVGGSGGSLRTLDT
-376 SRVRAID
+376 SKVRAID
-383 VTYGKYKYTLNYG
+383 VTYGKFKDWWSYG
-396 VLAMTFTLDNGAK
+396 ILEMSFTLDNGSK
-409 VNVGSKDS
+409 VTVGSKDS
-417 AFTYNVLE
+417 AFTYLGLE
-425 WKTKTVPYLGLEWR
+425 WKTKTIPYLGLEWR
-439 HKTIS
+439 TKTVS
-444 YWFFGWRTKQ
+444 YWFFGWHTKQ
-454 VPYLAPVWKQK
+454 VAYLAPVWKEK
-465 TIPYAVPVTLSKS
+465 TIPYLAPVTLSKS
-478 TTVRYDIPQGSQ
+478 TTVHYDVPQGSQ

-495 VWSKEIHLF
+495 VWSKEKALL
-504 KHKQQINA
+504 KSKQQVNA
-512 VQFLVGKVT
+512 VQFLVGKLT
-521 TTTTTTPSTDKS
+521 ADQS

-545 DMYDAQGNKVWSV
+545 DMYDINGNKVWSV

-595 GKTGRVMGI
+595 GKTGRVLSI

-609 GTLWEYPVVAD
+609 GTLWEYPIVVD
-620 LEGNN
+620 LAGND
-625 NASLIMVANDYDRES
+625 NAALIMVANDYDRES

-655 KPWRNATRIWNQYAF
+655 KPWKNATRIWNQYAF
-670 NFSDINANGT
+670 NFSDISANGT
-680 IPTDAQPSW
+680 APAEAQPSW

-697 ATIRV
+697 ATIRT

>member
-1 MKQTKTL
+1 MKTK
-8 TAISVLALSHLMTQ
+8 IPFYSMSVLALSSLLAQ
-22 STAFASSSSDIQTKL
+22 GSALANNEIPTKL
-37 KWSWSTSVFHPE
+37 KWSWSTSTFHPE

-56 PIVVQLNDDNGDGK
+56 PIAVQLNDDNGDGK
-70 IDEKDV
+70 IDEKDT
-76 ADIIVVTFEGNKYA
+76 ADIIVVTFEGNQYA

-119 YAPAAADLD
+119 YSPAAADLD

-140 LTPYINILD
+140 LSPYITILD

-176 NGDGN
+176 NGDGHL
-181 IEILAADG
+181 EILAADG

-213 GDGQREVF
+213 GNGQKEVF
-221 ANGTLYQNNGAYL
+221 ANGALYQNNGAYL

-242 VWFSSVANLDGDDKP
+242 VWFSSVANLDGDNNP
-257 ELVVSVPASLSTP
+257 ELVVSVPASLNTAQ
-270 ENSEI
+270 NSEI
-275 AVLEHDGSVKWRV
+275 AVLEHDGTVKWRV
-288 NNLSNPGG
+288 NNLDNPGG
-296 SVQAVSTF
+296 SVQAVSSF
-304 LGTPRLDT
+304 LGTQTESVSQIDGQSSVYGYT
-312 NTSTTRTVNGNSAVY
+312 DWANTARILAGSD
-327 AYTHSAHQKHV
+327 HQ
-338 IAENNRLA
+338 IA
-346 IRSGL
+346 IRSGSI
-351 VVDAIGANSQN
+351 VDAIGANSQS
-362 MFGGSGGSLSTIDT
+362 MVGGSGGSLRTLDT
-376 SRVRAID
+376 SKVRAID
-383 VTYGKYKYTLNYG
+383 VTYGKFKDWWSYG
-396 VLAMTFTLDNGAK
+396 ILEMSFTLDNGSK
-409 VNVGSKDS
+409 VTVGSKDS
-417 AFTYNVLE
+417 AFTYLGLE
-425 WKTKTVPYLGLEWR
+425 WKTKTIPYLGLEWR
-439 HKTIS
+439 TKTVS
-444 YWFFGWRTKQ
+444 YWFFGWHTKQ
-454 VPYLAPVWKQK
+454 VAYLAPVWKEK
-465 TIPYAVPVTLSKS
+465 TIPYLAPVTLSKS
-478 TTVRYDIPQGSQ
+478 TTVHYDVPQGSQ

-495 VWSKEIHLF
+495 VWSKEKALL
-504 KHKQQINA
+504 KSKQQVNA
-512 VQFLVGKVT
+512 VQFLVGKLT
-521 TTTTTTPSTDKS
+521 ADQS

-545 DMYDAQGNKVWSV
+545 DMYDINGNKVWSV

-595 GKTGRVMGI
+595 GKTGRVLSI

-609 GTLWEYPVVAD
+609 GTLWEYPIVVD
-620 LEGNN
+620 LAGND
-625 NASLIMVANDYDRES
+625 NAALIMVANDYDRES

-655 KPWRNATRIWNQYAF
+655 KPWKKATRIWNQYAF
-670 NFSDINANGT
+670 NFSDISANGT
-680 IPTDAQPSW
+680 VPAEAQPSW

-697 ATIRV
+697 ATIRT